1 MERKRTWSR
10 KIPEPLRLT
19 RLADLEVALVEIDA
33 SGSTQFVS
41 YTNDTV
47 SFGHMRWKVIRIA
60 NCIRASDSIIVCHYV
75 ILSNSFRLSYFIIIS
90 NSFTTIFFS
99 PF

>member
-1 MERKRTWSR
+1 
-10 KIPEPLRLT
+10 P
-19 RLADLEVALVEIDA
+19 
-33 SGSTQFVS
+33 GSTQFVS

-47 SFGHMRWKVIRIA
+47 SFGHMRWKVVRIA
-60 NCIRASDSIIVCHYV
+60 NCSRASDSIKVCHYV
-75 ILSNSFRLSYFIIIS
+75 ILSNSVRFSYSMIIS